1 MPNLVGNT
9 INDIVKIEIDVFGH
23 KRYTLN
29 GLIHRVD
36 GPAIEYTDGTKH
48 WYRHGKRHRE
58 NGPAVELASGEKY
71 WYFDHK
77 LHRIHGPAVVH
88 PNGHV
93 EWWINGILYPRS
105 KYQENK
111 KISWLKE
118 GF

>member
-36 GPAIEYTDGTKH
+36 GPAIEYSDGAKH
-48 WYRHGKRHRE
+48 WYIRGKRHRE
-58 NGPAVELASGEKY
+58 NGPAVECNGDRF
-71 WYFDHK
+71 WYQNGK
-77 LHRIHGPAVVH
+77 LHSIHGPAVEYA
-88 PNGHV
+88 NGQK
-93 EWWINGILYPRS
+93 EWWIIGLQHPRS
-105 KYQENK
+105 KYHK
-111 KISWLKE
+111 DIKISWLKE